1 MKVDV
6 VVVGGG
12 PAGLSAAIE
21 IGSRGGHVVVVDD
34 HPTPGG
40 KLLGQLHQE
49 GNHSNWWKGFELAQ
63 ELKQKALAANVCIL
77 SEKQVWGMEPGWK
90 VHISD
95 LVQNDTGMEIQADCV
110 LLATGAV
117 EKPMPIP
124 GWTLPGVLAIGA
136 AQVMTNV
143 YQVLPGKKVIV
154 AGIDILSLSIARSM
168 KLAGADVEGIY
179 MLPHS
184 PFSNYASPLLHL
196 ETLNEMTDFAPSKM
210 IRLTGKLLKSKT
222 GRKLA
227 AQFYPPM
234 GIKMWGI
241 PIHLRRTILS
251 INGTHEVESVTIT
264 KIDVNGNPIGEQKV
278 IQADTVCISGGLS
291 PLYELAA
298 MAGCKFVTLEGLS
311 GTVPLHNKELETTV
325 PNLFVAGNITGIEGA
340 KVAMAQGALA
350 GKSICNKLRIG
361 NLKIADMEEALSFVE
376 HSRKLSD
383 IQFHPK
389 VSEAREHLDDL
400 WKTLIKDV
408 SREDK
413 NGSNQKL
420 Y

>member
-1 MKVDV
+1 
-6 VVVGGG
+6 
-12 PAGLSAAIE
+12 
-21 IGSRGGHVVVVDD
+21 
-34 HPTPGG
+34 
-40 KLLGQLHQE
+40 
-49 GNHSNWWKGFELAQ
+49 
-63 ELKQKALAANVCIL
+63 
-77 SEKQVWGMEPGWK
+77 METGWK

-95 LVQNDTGMEIQADCV
+95 LIRHEPGMEIQADCV

-117 EKPMPIP
+117 EKPIPIP
-124 GWTLPGVLAIGA
+124 GWTMPGVISIGA

-168 KLAGADVEGIY
+168 KLAGADLVGIY

-210 IRLTGKLLKSKT
+210 IRLAGKLLKSKT
-222 GRKLA
+222 GRKIA
-227 AQFYPPM
+227 AQYYPPKGM
-234 GIKMWGI
+234 RMWGI
-241 PIHLRRTILS
+241 PIHLRHTILT
-251 INGTHEVESVTIT
+251 INGNQEVNSATIS

-278 IQADTVCISGGLS
+278 IQADTVCIAGGLT

-298 MAGCKFVTLEGLS
+298 TVGCKFVTLEGLS
-311 GTVPLHNKELETTV
+311 GTVPLHNKVLQTTV

-340 KVAMAQGALA
+340 KVAMAQGTLA
-350 GKSICNKLRIG
+350 GKSICKKLKIG
-361 NLKIADMEEALSFVE
+361 NLKDADMEEAISFVE

-389 VSEAREHLDDL
+389 VSEAREHIEDL
-400 WKTLIKDV
+400 WSKWAHFSNKDC
-408 SREDK
+408 RF
-413 NGSNQKL
+413 L
-420 Y
+420 

>member
-6 VVVGGG
+6 VVIGGG

-21 IGSRGGHVVVVDD
+21 IGSRGGNVVVVDD

-49 GNHSNWWKGFELAQ
+49 GNHSKWWKGFEYAQ
-63 ELKQKALAANVCIL
+63 KLKQKALAFNVKIL
-77 SEKQVWGMEPGWK
+77 SEKQVWGLEPGWK

-95 LVQNDTGMEIQADCV
+95 LIQHEPGMGIQADCV

-117 EKPMPIP
+117 EKPIPIP
-124 GWTLPGVLAIGA
+124 GWTLPGVISIGA

-154 AGIDILSLSIARSM
+154 VGIDILSLSIARSM
-168 KLAGADVEGIY
+168 KLAGVDVEGIY

-184 PFSNYASPLLHL
+184 PFSNYVSPILLL

-210 IRLTGKLLKSKT
+210 IRLAGKLLKSKT
-222 GRKLA
+222 GRKIA
-227 AQFYPPM
+227 AQYYPPK

-251 INGTHEVESVTIT
+251 INGNQEVDSATT
-264 KIDVNGNPIGEQKV
+264 SKIDVNGNPIGEQKV
-278 IQADTVCISGGLS
+278 IPADTVCIAGGLS
-291 PLYELAA
+291 PLYELAVT
-298 MAGCKFVTLEGLS
+298 AGCKFVTLEGLS
-311 GTVPLHNKELETTV
+311 GTVPLHNKELQTTV

-340 KVAMAQGALA
+340 KVAMAQGTLA
-350 GKSICNKLRIG
+350 GKSICKKMKIG
-361 NLKIADMEEALSFVE
+361 KIEEADIEESISFVE
-376 HSRKLSD
+376 YSRKLSD
-383 IQFHPK
+383 IQFHSK
-389 VSEAREHLDDL
+389 VSEAREHLEDL
-400 WKTLIKDV
+400 W
-408 SREDK
+408 SRWAHNDI
-413 NGSNQKL
+413 
-420 Y
+420 